1 VEQIFKSIV
10 FLIFFFSF
18 ICSKEYFISYQ
29 LISKNGIL
37 IYYKLNFSKCLS
49 KTHFK
54 KNFLFKI
61 KVKKNYDLDKLLSLY
76 KDEIFEK
83 LLTYQN
89 VIYAYSNLVNFQLN
103 SFQKLTF
110 TPKRFDIILK
120 NRYLYF
126 YLRK

>member
-1 VEQIFKSIV
+1 M
-10 FLIFFFSF
+10 
-18 ICSKEYFISYQ
+18 
-29 LISKNGIL
+29 
-37 IYYKLNFSKCLS
+37 
-49 KTHFK
+49 
-54 KNFLFKI
+54 FKI